1 MKKTAV
7 FLAFL
12 FAVMSGASAA
22 LTSKGYVDAGLA
34 GKQDTL
40 TGAGAVTIDQANN
53 TVSVATASATTAGVA
68 TLGTIPVGETGTATA
83 KIWVE

>member
-7 FLAFL
+7 FWTFL
-12 FAVMSGASAA
+12 IVSMSVANAA

-40 TGAGAVTIDQANN
+40 TGSGAVTVDQANN

>member
-40 TGAGAVTIDQANN
+40 KGSGAVTIDQANN

-68 TLGTIPVGETGTATA
+68 TLGTIPVGETGTTTA